1 MLEQLGIGVVA
12 GIVAYVLVALASRAI
27 LGGHWGARFLYYR
40 RRLFSRRPLSAPRP
54 HVHRGAGVY
63 EIDGLGT
70 FFYTHVNA
78 AIEVAKAGGALWT
91 EDFSEGVRP
100 DLPGA
105 VGAGLLRERI
115 LPEDPWGRAFYDLT
129 DKGREV
135 TEAIRRAWAIDG

>member
-1 MLEQLGIGVVA
+1 MIEELTIGVA
-12 GIVAYVLVALASRAI
+12 ATIIGAVLLALATRV
-27 LGGHWGARFLYYR
+27 LLRGHWGTRFLYYR
-40 RRLFSRRPLSAPRP
+40 RRLFSRRPLSVPRP

-78 AIEVAKAGGALWT
+78 AIEVAKAGRALWS
-91 EDFSEGVRP
+91 EDFSESVRP

-105 VGAGLLRERI
+105 VGAGLLRERN